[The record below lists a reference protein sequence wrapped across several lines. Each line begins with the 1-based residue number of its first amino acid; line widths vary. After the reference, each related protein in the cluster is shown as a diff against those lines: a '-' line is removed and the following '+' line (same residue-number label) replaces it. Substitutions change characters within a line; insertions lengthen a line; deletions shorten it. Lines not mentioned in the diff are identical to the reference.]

1 MSRYGGKGRSKGKP
15 EGFGPLEGQ
24 FQAIFDDF
32 FRRPAAGSGQDRRIP
47 MLVSL
52 EEAASGASKVIKAT
66 FEAHCTACKGSGV
79 LHGDPYVTGCP
90 VCVGKRHVL
99 QERTLTVKVP
109 AGIDD
114 GQVLRLA
121 GQGDEAPLGVGRA
134 GDLMIEVIVA
144 PHPCLRRAGVD
155 LFVEVRIDAETAR
168 RGGRVK
174 VPVLDG
180 ERWIRV
186 SAGTVT
192 GAEMR
197 LAGFGAVRLGAE
209 AVPIPAEVTAAP
221 YRSRSVG
228 DHRGDQIV
236 TFVVGESI
244 ADENDDTFELR
255 RATRNQGLGRTVALA
270 AALVAALIGAF
281 VLGR

>member
-1 MSRYGGKGRSKGKP
+1 MSAKDDREGDPK
-15 EGFGPLEGQ
+15 GFGPIEGQ
-24 FQAIFDDF
+24 FQALFDDF
-32 FRRPAAGSGQDRRIP
+32 FRRPVAGSGRDRRIP

-52 EEAASGASKVIKAT
+52 EEAASGASKVIKVT
-66 FEAHCTACKGSGV
+66 FEALCTDCKGKGV
-79 LHGDPYVTGCP
+79 LASDLLGFHCP
-90 VCVGKRHVL
+90 VCHGKQRVL

-114 GQVLRLA
+114 GQILRLA
-121 GQGDEAPLGVGRA
+121 GQGDEASLGVGRP
-134 GDLMIEVIVA
+134 GDLMIEVIVM
-144 PHPCLRRAGVD
+144 PHPHLRRAGVD
-155 LFVEVRIDAETAR
+155 LFVEVRIDAETAQ

-180 ERWIRV
+180 ERRIV
-186 SAGTVT
+186 VPAGTVT

-209 AVPIPAEVTAAP
+209 ALPIPAEVTAAP
-221 YRSRSVG
+221 YRSRSVE

-236 TFVVGESI
+236 TFVVGESS
-244 ADENDDTFELR
+244 ADGKDDTFEVR
-255 RATRNQGLGRTVALA
+255 RASRNQGLWRTVALA
-270 AALVAALIGAF
+270 AALVVAVIGAF

>member
-1 MSRYGGKGRSKGKP
+1 
-15 EGFGPLEGQ
+15 
-24 FQAIFDDF
+24 
-32 FRRPAAGSGQDRRIP
+32 

-66 FEAHCTACKGSGV
+66 FEARCAACKGSGV
-79 LHGDPYVTGCP
+79 FQSALPGVSCP
-90 VCVGKRHVL
+90 VCLGKQRVL

-114 GQVLRLA
+114 GQILRLA
-121 GQGDEAPLGVGRA
+121 GQGDEASLGVGRP

-144 PHPCLRRAGVD
+144 PHPRLRREGVD

-180 ERWIRV
+180 ERTVMVPR
-186 SAGTVT
+186 GTVT
-192 GAEMR
+192 GAELR

-209 AVPIPAEVTAAP
+209 AVPIPAEVTADP

-236 TFVVGESI
+236 TFVVGESFVDGK
-244 ADENDDTFELR
+244 DEAFEVR
-255 RATRNQGLGRTVALA
+255 QAARNTGLFRTVLLA
-270 AALVAALIGAF
+270 AALIAAVIGAL

>member
-1 MSRYGGKGRSKGKP
+1 MGAKDGRKGDP
-15 EGFGPLEGQ
+15 EGFGPIEDQ

-32 FRRPAAGSGQDRRIP
+32 FRRPVAGSGRDRRIP

-66 FEAHCTACKGSGV
+66 FEAHCTDCKGSGV
-79 LHGDPYVTGCP
+79 LLGGPP
-90 VCVGKRHVL
+90 VFACSVCGGKRHVL

-121 GQGDEAPLGVGRA
+121 GQGDEAPLGGGQR

-144 PHPCLRRAGVD
+144 PHPRLRRAGVD

-168 RGGRVK
+168 RGGRVN

-180 ERWIRV
+180 ERRIV
-186 SAGTVT
+186 VPAGTVS

-236 TFVVGESI
+236 TFVVGESST
-244 ADENDDTFELR
+244 DGQDDTSEGR
-255 RATRNQGLGRTVALA
+255 RAARNQGLWRTGVLA
-270 AALVAALIGAF
+270 VALVAAVIGAF